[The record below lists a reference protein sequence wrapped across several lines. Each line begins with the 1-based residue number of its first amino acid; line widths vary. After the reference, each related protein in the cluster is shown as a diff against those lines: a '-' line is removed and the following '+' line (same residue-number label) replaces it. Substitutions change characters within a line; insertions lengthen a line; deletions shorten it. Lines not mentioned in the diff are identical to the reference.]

1 MLINIG
7 SRGTRVRALQQQ
19 LNGHGY
25 PVKVDAVFGAKTK
38 QAVEQFQ
45 AGQGLVVDGIVG
57 PKTWAALEELPKA
70 DIDRK
75 KVPVLDGLPGRAVFA
90 ARADLGAAEQ
100 PNGSNAGG
108 QIAHLVDGYNDYW
121 KIDDGRR
128 YPWCAMAV
136 SVWTARALDLK
147 GKMGKDIDWKLHPFG
162 AWFGGVAQIEEWA
175 KKEGRWS
182 ENFDDIVPGAIYTMG
197 RENSDSDATS
207 STKAGHTGLIVEV
220 LEDGETVRT
229 IDGNA
234 SNRVSL
240 RTRPISS
247 LRGWVRWWDEA
258 PPKEEEA
265 PKPRRRTKKKEPA
278 EEPAE

>member
-1 MLINIG
+1 MRINIG

-25 PVKVDAVFGAKTK
+25 PVKVDAVFGPMTQ

-45 AGQGLVVDGIVG
+45 AGQGLVVDGVVG
-57 PKTWAALEELPKA
+57 RITWAALAELPRA
-70 DIDRK
+70 EIDRK
-75 KVPVLDGLPGRAVFA
+75 KVPVIDGLPGRAVLA

-100 PNGSNAGG
+100 PDGANSGR

-121 KIDDGRR
+121 KINDGRR

-136 SVWTARALDLK
+136 SVWIARALDMA
-147 GKMGKDIDWKLHPFG
+147 GKGKDIDWTKHPFG
-162 AWFGGVAQIEEWA
+162 AWFGGVSQIEEWA
-175 KKEGRWS
+175 KANNRWS
-182 ENFDDIVPGAIYTMG
+182 TDLSDLVPGAVYTMG
-197 RENSDSDATS
+197 REGSSSDAAS
-207 STKAGHTGLIVEV
+207 STKAGHTGIVVEV
-220 LEDGETVRT
+220 LEGGMVRT

-240 RTRPISS
+240 RERPMSS

-258 PPKEEEA
+258 KPK
-265 PKPRRRTKKKEPA
+265 RTRKKKAAPQEDAA
-278 EEPAE
+278 E